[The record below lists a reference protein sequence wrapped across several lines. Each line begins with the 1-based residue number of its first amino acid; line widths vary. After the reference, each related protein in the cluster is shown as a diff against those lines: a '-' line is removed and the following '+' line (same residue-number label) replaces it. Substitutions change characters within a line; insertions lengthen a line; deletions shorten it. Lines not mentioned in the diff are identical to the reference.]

1 LESIGE
7 AILAAVKAHTSHQLV
22 VVSML
27 PAFNVFFSVFAD
39 RELNSFRGDVE
50 FPSGEWKAYAAS
62 AQD

>member
-1 LESIGE
+1 
-7 AILAAVKAHTSHQLV
+7 
-22 VVSML
+22 ML
-27 PAFNVFFSVFAD
+27 PAFNAFFSVFAD